1 MGKILVIEGTDCSG
15 KQTQSK
21 MLEERLKKENINTK
35 KMGFPVYDSP
45 SGRIVG
51 GPFLGKEQICKGW
64 FPEKAP
70 NVDWLVSSL
79 YYAADRR
86 YNLDKILELRDK
98 SELLILDRYVISNLA
113 HQCGKIFDREERK
126 KAQALL
132 EQLEYDILGLPRP
145 DDVIFLHMPYEYAA
159 IIKQSREEA
168 LDENESDERHLRNA
182 EKAFLELV
190 ESNGYTCIECVED
203 GRIKTREEIHEEV
216 YGRVRKLIKK

>member
-1 MGKILVIEGTDCSG
+1 MIGEKFTIYAIRCVNNKKMYIGRT
-15 KQTQSK
+15 KQI
-21 MLEERLKKENINTK
+21 LEERI
-35 KMGFPVYDSP
+35 
-45 SGRIVG
+45 
-51 GPFLGKEQICKGW
+51 
-64 FPEKAP
+64 
-70 NVDWLVSSL
+70 
-79 YYAADRR
+79 
-86 YNLDKILELRDK
+86 
-98 SELLILDRYVISNLA
+98 
-113 HQCGKIFDREERK
+113 
-126 KAQALL
+126 KAQTLL

-216 YGRVRKLIKK
+216 FCSVRKLIKK